1 MGSYVCSCPPGYEL
15 GPDGNSCEG
24 IYLTSAYFLNT
35 CYTSRF
41 NFPTYPLVMIHLAP
55 VIQKTE
61 SYISF
66 ESFTAMTQHFK
77 NIYIQYSEL

>member
-35 CYTSRF
+35 CYAGRF
-41 NFPTYPLVMIHLAP
+41 NFPLTL
-55 VIQKTE
+55 
-61 SYISF
+61 
-66 ESFTAMTQHFK
+66 
-77 NIYIQYSEL
+77 